1 MMEERSFHPLDYLSV
16 LRRRRRWF
24 FVPLIVCVLLGV
36 VALLALPREYESKAS
51 IAVAAPTLSPELL
64 KGVSSLDATE
74 RQRAI
79 SQNLLSPAVL
89 ERVVREEQ
97 INSKKPT
104 EEVVPWLRKRID
116 VKVPVPIGVSP
127 RAVERGIESFDLY
140 FKDSSPEQTQ
150 RVTNRLADVFV
161 EENSKRT
168 TQRAENTVEVL
179 GQQLRASQERL
190 NQIEEQLRQKKERF
204 MGRLPNQIEAN
215 LQTANGLR
223 NQLESIST
231 QMSLESNQLLL
242 LETQLEQMRQGGAG
256 APMTSS
262 GSAAIQIAQGRINQ
276 LHQQLVTVR
285 ALGYTDKHP
294 EVVSLQ
300 AEIAQARAELSS
312 AKREGNG
319 SANEALQGD
328 PMYQQKVAERNAL
341 KGRIQSLREAE
352 ASARR
357 QIAAY
362 QGRIEAAPMVEQEL
376 AGITREHLNESER
389 YKDLKEKYDAA
400 QLQGDITRQ
409 QGGERFSVL
418 YRASK
423 PVLVSAEPLRIM
435 LIALGAGLAL
445 GVALL
450 VGREFLDRSVHD
462 ARALQNE
469 FELPVLGEIPTI
481 HRAA

>member
-16 LRRRRRWF
+16 VRRRKYWF
-24 FVPLIVCVLLGV
+24 LVPLGSC
-36 VALLALPREYESKAS
+36 LALGILAAIFLPKEYESKAS

-79 SQNLLSPAVL
+79 QQYLLSASVV

-97 INSKKPT
+97 LDPT
-104 EEVVPWLRKRID
+104 KSTEAMVSWLRRRVD
-116 VKVPVPIGVSP
+116 VKVPVPIGVNP
-127 RAVERGIESFDLY
+127 RAVERGIESFDL
-140 FKDSSPEQTQ
+140 FFRDASPDRTR
-150 RVTNRLADVFV
+150 RVTNRLAEVFV
-161 EENSKRT
+161 EENSRRT

-190 NQIEEQLRQKKERF
+190 DQIENQLRQKKERY
-204 MGRLPNQIEAN
+204 MGRLPTQIDAN

-223 NQLESIST
+223 NQLESISQ

-242 LETQLEQMRQGGAG
+242 LETQIEQMRQGGAG
-256 APMTSS
+256 AAMTSS
-262 GSAAIQIAQGRINQ
+262 GAAAIHTAQARINQ
-276 LHQQLVTVR
+276 LNQQLVSAR
-285 ALGYTDKHP
+285 ALGYTEKHP
-294 EVVSLQ
+294 EVIWIKAEIEQAMQELSAARRDTGNNSALQ
-300 AEIAQARAELSS
+300 A
-312 AKREGNG
+312 
-319 SANEALQGD
+319 D
-328 PMYQQKVAERNAL
+328 PAFQQKVAERNAM
-341 KGRIQSLREAE
+341 KGRLDSLRRAE
-352 ASARR
+352 GNVRS

-376 AGITREHLNESER
+376 AGINREHLLETDR
-389 YKDLKEKYDAA
+389 YNKLKEQYDAA
-400 QLQGDITRQ
+400 LLQGDITRQ

-418 YRASK
+418 YGAST
-423 PVLVSAEPLRIM
+423 PELVSMEPLRI
-435 LIALGAGLAL
+435 LLLALGAGLML
-445 GVALL
+445 GVTLL

-481 HRAA
+481 HRAL